1 MGGPLPYNELYD
13 PRLLGG
19 FNRAPSLEIEANQH
33 PFLAAML
40 EKSHY
45 RAPNDQKMPDC
56 ALGFGLMSEV
66 DTQLGRLFNELK
78 QGGQWDNTLVIFTSD
93 HGEQL
98 GHHHL
103 LGKLGYFDDSI
114 TYR

>member
-1 MGGPLPYNELYD
+1 M
-13 PRLLGG
+13 
-19 FNRAPSLEIEANQH
+19 LEIALSRSKR
-33 PFLAAML
+33 PKMARL
-40 EKSHY
+40 
-45 RAPNDQKMPDC
+45 RASY
-56 ALGFGLMSEV
+56 FGLMSEV

-103 LGKLGYFDDSI
+103 LGKLGYFDDSYHVPLI
-114 TYR
+114 VRLPASLEQDSRPNRVGGFHRARRHHAHPP